1 MIDEFS
7 FLTAQTEADWQRWQQ
22 RNIRISEDGVTL
34 AKEATITTTAHGF
47 ESHDFDLNP
56 NGNLVVVTASG
67 SVNIYV
73 TEQETLKPLTLRG
86 DERGGLDTPDA
97 VGSMRTHIYVL
108 DSDANRISAFSRQH
122 RRHEWT
128 APLDIDPVTVI
139 GSSRRVY
146 VLHGRGDD
154 GAIRAY
160 SPTQRGETVF
170 RGLVS
175 PVDMSISPAEDLYVL
190 EDRGDERAVV
200 RLRSDTGRFDSERSR
215 VQVALP
221 DGFTPDSIGVEGE
234 DTLLFAGRTTD
245 GTPLLVEC
253 DLTQQ
258 TTEQF
263 TLPDTVTT
271 ELSSGARTDKS
282 GQIYLRT
289 PDGDAVSVRKEFVN
303 QKDPENTRY
312 EGRITRRFDAG
323 TRGEQWHRM
332 TLDIE
337 QRDPNTRVDI
347 NYFATDQSIDGVD
360 DLEALSIPDKKVTE
374 LEAAGI
380 DGLWDLIQHTPEEI
394 HGVLPTT
401 PEAEIETLLSEANE
415 RIESVFEQR
424 ADSKEVHDPT
434 DMLLKDATGQ
444 YLYVQVRL
452 VGNRNASPRLRSL
465 RAYCPRRSYIRY
477 LPEIY
482 QNMSGRSEFLSH
494 FLSIFESVFLDIEQ
508 GIGRRSKYFDPKEI
522 PIDSLPWLN
531 EWLAVEMGDSW
542 PEAARRELLSR
553 VPALYQKRGTRE
565 GLKELIQ
572 LYFKHADLPER
583 SWERSLVHIERRLQS
598 LIEQGYLSTRDGVQD
613 IEQYRERSRQLTAD
627 TVYIVEYN
635 DLDVIETDTQQRQY
649 EHRLGHP
656 RRFQVLLQPWVPDRH
671 VSAVESIVESNKPV
685 YTDAEVKTLE
695 DRYRLGGDTYL
706 GINTTLPT
714 RECEIGSATLGQETI
729 LYPNQ

>member
-1 MIDEFS
+1 MVDEFS
-7 FLTAQTEADWQRWQQ
+7 FLTAQTEADWRQWQP
-22 RNIRISEDGVTL
+22 RNIRISDDGVTL
-34 AKEATITTTAHGF
+34 AKEATITTSAYGF

-56 NGNLVVVTASG
+56 NGNLVVVGGSG
-67 SVNIYV
+67 SVDIYV
-73 TEQETLKPLTLRG
+73 TEQAERKPLTRRG
-86 DERGGLDTPDA
+86 DELAGLDTPDA

-108 DSDANRISAFSRQH
+108 DSDANRIDAFSRQH

-128 APLDIDPVTVI
+128 APLDIEPVAVI
-139 GSSRRVY
+139 GSRRRVY

-154 GAIRAY
+154 GAVRAY
-160 SPTQRGETVF
+160 SPTQHGETVF

-175 PVDMSISPAEDLYVL
+175 PIDMSISPAENLYVL
-190 EDRGDERAVV
+190 EDRGDERTVV
-200 RLRSDTGRFDSERSR
+200 RIQSDTGRFDSQRSR
-215 VQVALP
+215 VEVDLP
-221 DGFTPDSIGVEGE
+221 DGFTPESIGVEGE

-245 GTPLLVEC
+245 GTALLVEA
-253 DLTQQ
+253 DPTEQ
-258 TTEQF
+258 TSKQF

-271 ELSSGARTDKS
+271 ELLSGAGIDKNERV
-282 GQIYLRT
+282 YLRT

-312 EGRITRRFDAG
+312 EGRMTRRFDAG

-337 QRDPNTRVDI
+337 QRDPNTRVDV
-347 NYFATDQSIDGVD
+347 NYFATDSAIDGVD
-360 DLEALSIPDKKVTE
+360 DLGALSIPDKQVEE

-380 DGLWDLIQHTPEEI
+380 EGLWDLIQHTPEEI
-394 HGVLPTT
+394 RGVLPTT
-401 PEAEIETLLSEANE
+401 PEAQIETLLSEANE

-424 ADSKEVHDPT
+424 ADIKEAHDPT
-434 DMLLKDATGQ
+434 DMLLKDATGR

-452 VGNRNASPRLRSL
+452 VGNRHASPRLKSI

-477 LPEIY
+477 LPEI
-482 QNMSGRSEFLSH
+482 
-494 FLSIFESVFLDIEQ
+494 
-508 GIGRRSKYFDPKEI
+508 
-522 PIDSLPWLN
+522 N
-531 EWLAVEMGDSW
+531 EWLAVQMGDSW

-553 VPALYQKRGTRE
+553 VPGLYQKRGTKE

-572 LYFKHADLPER
+572 LYFEHVDLPER

-598 LIEQGYLSTRDGVQD
+598 LIEQGYLSTRDGVRD

-627 TVYIVEYN
+627 TVYIVEFN
-635 DLDVIETDTQQRQY
+635 DFEVIETNAQQQQY
-649 EHRLGHP
+649 EQRLGHP
-656 RRFQVLLQPWVPDRH
+656 KWFQVLLQPWVPDRH
-671 VSAVESIVESNKPV
+671 VSAIESIVESNKPV

-695 DRYRLGGDTYL
+695 ERYRLGGDTYL

-714 RECEIGSATLGQETI
+714 REYEIGETTLGQETI

>member
-7 FLTAQTEADWQRWQQ
+7 FLTAQTEADWRQWQP
-22 RNIRISEDGVTL
+22 RNIRISDDGVTL
-34 AKEATITTTAHGF
+34 AKEATITTSAYGF

-56 NGNLVVVTASG
+56 NGNLVVVGGSG
-67 SVNIYV
+67 SVGIYV
-73 TEQETLKPLTLRG
+73 TEQAERKPLTRRG
-86 DERGGLDTPDA
+86 DELAGLDTPDA

-108 DSDANRISAFSRQH
+108 DSDANRIDAFSRQH

-128 APLDIDPVTVI
+128 APLDIEPVAVI
-139 GSSRRVY
+139 GSRRRVY
-146 VLHGRGDD
+146 VLHARGDD
-154 GAIRAY
+154 GAVRAY
-160 SPTQRGETVF
+160 SPTQHGETVF

-175 PVDMSISPAEDLYVL
+175 PIDMSISPAENLYVL
-190 EDRGDERAVV
+190 EDRGDERTVV
-200 RLRSDTGRFDSERSR
+200 RIQSDTGRFDSQRSR
-215 VQVALP
+215 VEVDLP
-221 DGFTPDSIGVEGE
+221 DGFTPESIGVEGE

-245 GTPLLVEC
+245 GTALLVEANP
-253 DLTQQ
+253 TEQ
-258 TTEQF
+258 TSKQF

-271 ELSSGARTDKS
+271 ELLSGAGTDKNERV
-282 GQIYLRT
+282 YLRT

-312 EGRITRRFDAG
+312 EGRMTRRFDAG

-337 QRDPNTRVDI
+337 QRDPNTRVDV
-347 NYFATDQSIDGVD
+347 NYFATDSAIDGVD
-360 DLEALSIPDKKVTE
+360 DLGALSIPDKQVEE

-380 DGLWDLIQHTPEEI
+380 EGLWDLIQHTPEEI
-394 HGVLPTT
+394 RGVLPTT
-401 PEAEIETLLSEANE
+401 PEAQIETLLSEANE

-424 ADSKEVHDPT
+424 ADIKEAHDPT
-434 DMLLKDATGQ
+434 DMLLKDATGR

-452 VGNRNASPRLRSL
+452 VGNRHASPRLKSI
-465 RAYCPRRSYIRY
+465 RAYCPRRSYIGY

-482 QNMSGRSEFLSH
+482 QEMSARSEFLSH

-508 GIGRRSKYFDPKEI
+508 GIGRRSKYFDPQEI
-522 PIDSLPWLN
+522 PIDYLPWLN
-531 EWLAVEMGDSW
+531 EWLAVQMGDSW

-553 VPALYQKRGTRE
+553 VPGLYQKRGTKE

-572 LYFKHADLPER
+572 LYFEHVDLPER

-598 LIEQGYLSTRDGVQD
+598 LIEQGYLSTRDGVRD

-627 TVYIVEYN
+627 TVYIVEFN
-635 DLDVIETDTQQRQY
+635 HFEVIETNAQQQQY
-649 EHRLGHP
+649 EQRLGHP
-656 RRFQVLLQPWVPDRH
+656 KWFQVLLQPWVPDRH
-671 VSAVESIVESNKPV
+671 VSAIESIVESNKPV

-695 DRYRLGGDTYL
+695 ERYRLGGDTYL

-714 RECEIGSATLGQETI
+714 REYEIGETTLGQETI